1 MFEVVCEH
9 WEQWFI
15 ARPNERKRK
24 WCWVDEKTG
33 NVHLTMALKRQIL
46 TSNVFGVDLDPS
58 AVEVTQLSLYL
69 KMLEN
74 ENRNTLQRQRELL
87 PNDDDPLLPPLENNI
102 QCGNSLIASDFS
114 MIPDDLVRVRAFDW
128 DVGYKDIMKA
138 GGFDAVI
145 GNPPYGMIEDEESQ
159 AYCARTYRCTE
170 GRYDL
175 FEVFFEQAI
184 KLAKRSRGRAMFIV
198 PSPVLTN
205 VYSRKLRQLFI
216 SEGHL
221 AEITNFG
228 MAVFDDPTVHSCIL
242 RFEHDKKPS
251 LRTAVRIQVR
261 DAKELLGSFDYEV
274 SQAELPQ
281 GEHAA
286 FDIFVTPHLRQL
298 FQKLEHNAEALS
310 ETCYIR
316 QCIKTGDDDTYVATS
331 PKPMP
336 APWKPSLRGRSI
348 ERYDTRE
355 KDLYLKYGSWLARNW
370 QNKTFYEVPKIAV
383 RETGNRITAT
393 IDEDERYFLSSLYAV
408 YPKDPKQAVSLK
420 YLLGII
426 NSQLATWF
434 VQLIAFGI
442 TEGAF
447 TKIRTNQFGRLPV
460 RTIDFKKPAD
470 KTRHDKLVSLVDK
483 MLGLAPKLRQARS
496 DSERQTLQNAVTATD
511 QQIDALVYELYG
523 LTEKEIKLVEDNT

>member
-1 MFEVVCEH
+1 
-9 WEQWFI
+9 
-15 ARPNERKRK
+15 
-24 WCWVDEKTG
+24 
-33 NVHLTMALKRQIL
+33 
-46 TSNVFGVDLDPS
+46 
-58 AVEVTQLSLYL
+58 
-69 KMLEN
+69 
-74 ENRNTLQRQRELL
+74 L
-87 PNDDDPLLPPLENNI
+87 PNLSQNI
-102 QCGNSLIASDFS
+102 KCGNSLMSSDFS
-114 MIPDDLVRVRAFDW
+114 LIPEDLVRVHAFDW
-128 DVGYKDIMKA
+128 PVQFPDVMKA

-145 GNPPYGMIEDEESQ
+145 GNPPYGMIDDAESQ
-159 AYCARTYRCTE
+159 AYCSRTYRCTE
-170 GRYDL
+170 GRYDS

-184 KLAKRSRGRAMFIV
+184 KLAKRNNGRAMFIV

-205 VYSRKLRQLFI
+205 VYSRKLRRLFI

-228 MAVFDDPTVHSCIL
+228 MAVFEDPTVHTCIL
-242 RFEHDKKPS
+242 RFEHGKTPS
-251 LRTAVRIQVR
+251 MQTAVRMQVR
-261 DAKELLGSFDYEV
+261 AAVELLTNSFDYEI
-274 SQAELPQ
+274 SQEELPQ

-286 FDIFVTPHLRQL
+286 FDIFVTPHLRL
-298 FQKLEHNAEALS
+298 LCRKLEQNAQALS

-331 PKPMP
+331 SKPMP
-336 APWKPSLRGRSI
+336 APWKRSLRGRAI

-408 YPKDPKQAVSLK
+408 YPKDPKQTVSLK

-426 NSQLATWF
+426 NSRLATWF

-442 TEGAF
+442 TKGAF

-460 RTIDFKKPAD
+460 RTIDFKNSSD
-470 KTRHDKLVSLVDK
+470 KARHDRLVTLVEK
-483 MLGLAPKLRQARS
+483 MLALTPKLRGAT
-496 DSERQTLQNAVTATD
+496 SESEKAALQNAVTTTD
-511 QQIDALVYELYG
+511 AEIDRLVFELYG
-523 LTEKEIKLVEDNT
+523 LTEEEIKIVEGES